1 LDKKYWDPKQNKAFQ
16 CHFWPQF
23 GKRLVPKP
31 GGGFGMKD
39 RPKSKEKPDNV
50 TMRLYS
56 ADHKISYYK
65 ELDKTKGLKDQIDN
79 Y

>member
-1 LDKKYWDPKQNKAFQ
+1 
-16 CHFWPQF
+16 
-23 GKRLVPKP
+23 
-31 GGGFGMKD
+31 MKD